1 MKRVDEKKQFQTL
14 DIYMSAFIKL
24 AGISPGLEL
33 NNGKVVFVFPV
44 SDELYK
50 LITDYNSNQPIAI
63 TDFVTTVKMLRG
75 QMLSMRGQ
83 I

>member
-63 TDFVTTVKMLRG
+63 TDFVTTVKMLRV
-75 QMLSMRGQ
+75 QR
-83 I
+83 

>member
-75 QMLSMRGQ
+75 QR
-83 I
+83 